1 MKLLK
6 QFIQQETVLT
16 AAAVLAVISAF
27 FVPPDVQY
35 LGYIDLRTLAI
46 LFSLMTVM
54 AGLRRQGFFDGLGRA
69 LLSRTH
75 STFQLTLV
83 LVGLCFFGSMF
94 ITNDVSLLTFVPFT
108 FVVLSRLGADVRRS
122 LLIPVVCMQTIAANL
137 GSMLTPIGNPQNL
150 YLYGKS
156 GMSIGGFVLLM
167 LPYTLVSLFLLL
179 AWAAMVCRK
188 ASAALSVDELVSSA
202 SQGDQKIILLY
213 LVLFAVCLLSV
224 IRVLPYGIAFAAVLV
239 CALFADPHTLRAV
252 DYSLLLTF
260 VAFFIFIGNLGRI
273 PAFSGW
279 LQEFLTG
286 REVLV
291 AVLASQ
297 VTSNVPAALLLSG
310 FTAETQAL
318 IIGTNLGGLGT
329 LIASMASLISYRQIA
344 RELPQGKKQY
354 FGLFTLSNL
363 IFLAILLGVPIGVLT
378 AVFLAETAP
387 EPLSKIVRPAI
398 ELLAGIPSV
407 IYGLLGILLLC
418 PAMYKLEQ
426 KIFAGSVTH
435 QFTGGAN
442 LISAVL
448 VLAIMILPTVI
459 NISESALRSVPAS
472 LKAAS
477 LGLGASRIQTI
488 FRVTIPAAKS
498 GIATAIVLGVGRA
511 IGEAMAISLV
521 SGSSVNAPLP
531 FHSVRFLTT
540 AIVAEMGY
548 AADLHRQ
555 VLFTIGLVLF
565 VFIMI
570 INMTL
575 NKILKGEKE

>member
-16 AAAVLAVISAF
+16 AAAVLAVVSAF
-27 FVPPDVQY
+27 FVLPDAQY

-122 LLIPVVCMQTIAANL
+122 LLVPVVCMQTIAANL

-156 GMSIGGFVLLM
+156 GMSMAEFLLLM
-167 LPYTLVSLFLLL
+167 LPYTVVSLLLL
-179 AWAAMVCRK
+179 VGWAVAVCRK
-188 ASAALSVDELVSSA
+188 QASSCIGVLPEQQNTSA
-202 SQGDQKIILLY
+202 DRKIILLDA
-213 LVLFAVCLLSV
+213 VLFAVCLLAV
-224 IRVLPYGIAFAAVLV
+224 VRVLPYGVAFAAVLV
-239 CALFADPHTLRAV
+239 CVLFADPHTLRAV

-363 IFLAILLGVPIGVLT
+363 IFLAILLGVW
-378 AVFLAETAP
+378 FL
-387 EPLSKIVRPAI
+387 
-398 ELLAGIPSV
+398 
-407 IYGLLGILLLC
+407 
-418 PAMYKLEQ
+418 
-426 KIFAGSVTH
+426 
-435 QFTGGAN
+435 
-442 LISAVL
+442 
-448 VLAIMILPTVI
+448 
-459 NISESALRSVPAS
+459 LR
-472 LKAAS
+472 
-477 LGLGASRIQTI
+477 
-488 FRVTIPAAKS
+488 
-498 GIATAIVLGVGRA
+498 
-511 IGEAMAISLV
+511 
-521 SGSSVNAPLP
+521 
-531 FHSVRFLTT
+531 
-540 AIVAEMGY
+540 
-548 AADLHRQ
+548 
-555 VLFTIGLVLF
+555 
-565 VFIMI
+565 
-570 INMTL
+570 
-575 NKILKGEKE
+575 

>member
-1 MKLLK
+1 MKLK

-16 AAAVLAVISAF
+16 AAAVLAVVSAF
-27 FVPPDVQY
+27 FVPPDAQY

-108 FVVLSRLGADVRRS
+108 FVVLSRLGADVRCS
-122 LLIPVVCMQTIAANL
+122 LLVPVVCMQTIAANL

-156 GMSIGGFVLLM
+156 GMSIGGFVFLM
-167 LPYTLVSLFLLL
+167 LPYTLVSLLLLL
-179 AWAAMVCRK
+179 AWAALVCRK
-188 ASAALSVDELVSSA
+188 ASAALSVDELVSSSA

-239 CALFADPHTLRAV
+239 CAFFADPRTLRTV

-344 RELPQGKKQY
+344 RELPQGKVRAELPLVLLY
-354 FGLFTLSNL
+354 NALFA
-363 IFLAILLGVPIGVLT
+363 F
-378 AVFLAETAP
+378 
-387 EPLSKIVRPAI
+387 R
-398 ELLAGIPSV
+398 LLADIHPALGSGGCFQLLQGQLDGGVAVARRRVEGIKLAQALVQIDRHALVPKGAHTAGGMPHIGFSTSSSNF
-407 IYGLLGILLLC
+407 
-418 PAMYKLEQ
+418 PA
-426 KIFAGSVTH
+426 
-435 QFTGGAN
+435 
-442 LISAVL
+442 LI
-448 VLAIMILPTVI
+448 
-459 NISESALRSVPAS
+459 R
-472 LKAAS
+472 
-477 LGLGASRIQTI
+477 
-488 FRVTIPAAKS
+488 
-498 GIATAIVLGVGRA
+498 
-511 IGEAMAISLV
+511 
-521 SGSSVNAPLP
+521 
-531 FHSVRFLTT
+531 
-540 AIVAEMGY
+540 
-548 AADLHRQ
+548 
-555 VLFTIGLVLF
+555 
-565 VFIMI
+565 
-570 INMTL
+570 
-575 NKILKGEKE
+575 

>member
-1 MKLLK
+1 MKLK

-16 AAAVLAVISAF
+16 AAAVLAVVSAF
-27 FVPPDVQY
+27 FVPPDAQY

-108 FVVLSRLGADVRRS
+108 FVVLSRLGADVRRA

-156 GMSIGGFVLLM
+156 GMSTGEFVLLM
-167 LPYTLVSLFLLL
+167 LPYTLVSLLLLL
-179 AWAAMVCRK
+179 AWAALVCRK
-188 ASAALSVDELVSSA
+188 ASAALSVDELVSSSSA

-239 CALFADPHTLRAV
+239 CALFADPRTLRMV

-329 LIASMASLISYRQIA
+329 LIASMASLISYRQIT
-344 RELPQGKKQY
+344 RELPQGKKRY

-363 IFLAILLGVPIGVLT
+363 IFLALLLGVW
-378 AVFLAETAP
+378 FL
-387 EPLSKIVRPAI
+387 
-398 ELLAGIPSV
+398 
-407 IYGLLGILLLC
+407 
-418 PAMYKLEQ
+418 
-426 KIFAGSVTH
+426 
-435 QFTGGAN
+435 
-442 LISAVL
+442 
-448 VLAIMILPTVI
+448 
-459 NISESALRSVPAS
+459 LR
-472 LKAAS
+472 
-477 LGLGASRIQTI
+477 
-488 FRVTIPAAKS
+488 
-498 GIATAIVLGVGRA
+498 
-511 IGEAMAISLV
+511 
-521 SGSSVNAPLP
+521 
-531 FHSVRFLTT
+531 
-540 AIVAEMGY
+540 
-548 AADLHRQ
+548 
-555 VLFTIGLVLF
+555 
-565 VFIMI
+565 
-570 INMTL
+570 
-575 NKILKGEKE
+575 

>member
-1 MKLLK
+1 MKLK

-16 AAAVLAVISAF
+16 AAAVLAVVSAF
-27 FVPPDVQY
+27 FVPPDAQY

-108 FVVLSRLGADVRRS
+108 FVVLSRLGADVRCS

-156 GMSIGGFVLLM
+156 GMSMAEFLLLM
-167 LPYTLVSLFLLL
+167 LPYTVVSLLRLVG
-179 AWAAMVCRK
+179 WAVAVCRK
-188 ASAALSVDELVSSA
+188 QASSCIGVLPEQQNTSA
-202 SQGDQKIILLY
+202 DRKIILLDA
-213 LVLFAVCLLSV
+213 VLFAVCLLAV
-224 IRVLPYGIAFAAVLV
+224 VRVLPYGVAFAAVLV
-239 CALFADPHTLRAV
+239 CVLFADPHTLRAV

-363 IFLAILLGVPIGVLT
+363 IFLALLLGVW
-378 AVFLAETAP
+378 FL
-387 EPLSKIVRPAI
+387 
-398 ELLAGIPSV
+398 
-407 IYGLLGILLLC
+407 
-418 PAMYKLEQ
+418 
-426 KIFAGSVTH
+426 
-435 QFTGGAN
+435 
-442 LISAVL
+442 
-448 VLAIMILPTVI
+448 
-459 NISESALRSVPAS
+459 LR
-472 LKAAS
+472 
-477 LGLGASRIQTI
+477 
-488 FRVTIPAAKS
+488 
-498 GIATAIVLGVGRA
+498 
-511 IGEAMAISLV
+511 
-521 SGSSVNAPLP
+521 
-531 FHSVRFLTT
+531 
-540 AIVAEMGY
+540 
-548 AADLHRQ
+548 
-555 VLFTIGLVLF
+555 
-565 VFIMI
+565 
-570 INMTL
+570 
-575 NKILKGEKE
+575 

>member
-1 MKLLK
+1 MKRLK

-16 AAAVLAVISAF
+16 AAAVLAVVSAF

-167 LPYTLVSLFLLL
+167 LPYTLVSLLLLL

-188 ASAALSVDELVSSA
+188 ASAALSVDESAALSVDELVSSSA

-239 CALFADPHTLRAV
+239 CVLFADPHTLRAV

-363 IFLAILLGVPIGVLT
+363 IFLAILLGVW
-378 AVFLAETAP
+378 FL
-387 EPLSKIVRPAI
+387 
-398 ELLAGIPSV
+398 
-407 IYGLLGILLLC
+407 
-418 PAMYKLEQ
+418 
-426 KIFAGSVTH
+426 
-435 QFTGGAN
+435 
-442 LISAVL
+442 
-448 VLAIMILPTVI
+448 
-459 NISESALRSVPAS
+459 LR
-472 LKAAS
+472 
-477 LGLGASRIQTI
+477 
-488 FRVTIPAAKS
+488 
-498 GIATAIVLGVGRA
+498 
-511 IGEAMAISLV
+511 
-521 SGSSVNAPLP
+521 
-531 FHSVRFLTT
+531 
-540 AIVAEMGY
+540 
-548 AADLHRQ
+548 
-555 VLFTIGLVLF
+555 
-565 VFIMI
+565 
-570 INMTL
+570 
-575 NKILKGEKE
+575 